1 MSRVTSISHKGQSI
15 LFVDYSNVGPADLD
29 DILSQARPMID
40 ASQPNSV
47 RLLSDFTQVTYDKEA
62 TAKMKKFA
70 QLNTP
75 YIKASAIVGI
85 TGLKKVIYTGVVRAT
100 GRNIH
105 LCKTLDEAKDWLAS
119 Q

>member
-1 MSRVTSISHKGQSI
+1 VSRIKTLSHKGCSI
-15 LFVDYSNVGPADLD
+15 LFVDYSNIGPADLD
-29 DILSQARPMID
+29 DIINEVRPLID
-40 ASQPNSV
+40 VAAPKSV
-47 RLLSDFTQVTYDKEA
+47 LMLSDFTNVTYDKEA
-62 TAKMKKFA
+62 TAKMKEFA

-75 YIKASAIVGI
+75 FIRASAILGI